1 MVAWLVGVSVLCCIT
16 LVGLVDVIIMVGDAR
31 APGEA
36 AVHPLR
42 GYGYIHAGT
51 SVRSLGIVGLRLPCI
66 CIVSQA
72 KCVGRERMKGE
83 IPVALGPM
91 AIIWYDMGAAGRRP
105 WMSRE
110 RRTFQLYVR
119 TPMAC
124 LVDRGGVV
132 RRSGMVGTLAGWKTF
147 AADAAAAM
155 KYADPQPHARAQP
168 SDRPERDIESGRE
181 VTEVHV
187 DRDQE
192 TV

>member
-1 MVAWLVGVSVLCCIT
+1 MRMTLTTPGMSTNLAAPLIRRNPATVAAQTMPTPVN
-16 LVGLVDVIIMVGDAR
+16 
-31 APGEA
+31 
-36 AVHPLR
+36 HPTSHCAQESNPD
-42 GYGYIHAGT
+42 HADSIRHGPPPH
-51 SVRSLGIVGLRLPCI
+51 L
-66 CIVSQA
+66 
-72 KCVGRERMKGE
+72 
-83 IPVALGPM
+83 VALGPM